1 VGRVVEPS
9 SARLRIELG
18 GEVVAETSTSVR
30 VLEGDHAPVY
40 YLPRS
45 AFADGVLEAN
55 PGKSTTCP
63 WKGQASYG
71 SLRVGDRVAVDA
83 AWWYADPLPDAEALR
98 DHVAVYPARVDAC
111 FVDDEPVRAEENPYY
126 GGWVTAG

>member
-1 VGRVVEPS
+1 VGRRVEPS

-18 GEVVAETSTSVR
+18 GRVVAETSTSVR

-45 AFADGVLEAN
+45 AFADGVLE
-55 PGKSTTCP
+55 PDPEKSTTCP

-111 FVDDEPVRAEENPYY
+111 FVDDQPVSAEDNPYY
-126 GGWVTAG
+126 GGWVTA